1 MEIIVNPDIPTPT
14 KLKNGNSKKLSI
26 NIKRFGAMI
35 TRPRQVFTEI
45 NDENHKLADWKSPI
59 IIVGL
64 IIIVAGLLMVTNT
77 TSTSSS
83 QASSSSSG
91 FSLDFSSLATGGM
104 QGGGPMGMGGPNQT
118 NNNAITIDE
127 STATDTNGQATTS
140 SSTLLSRVL
149 SALGGLVSFLLTWL
163 LLGSLINLLAISFG
177 GQANTKMAIVFAAWT
192 CVPLGVRA
200 LMQILYLFASGSS
213 INAVGLSG
221 FVPSTTTT
229 GTVFLQ
235 KLLSQV
241 DIYLIWQMVLLV
253 FGLNLITKLDTKKSI
268 LVAVSTVV
276 LVVLLKSLLGL
287 GIDKLSNLSINSSI
301 LGSMIR

>member
-1 MEIIVNPDIPTPT
+1 
-14 KLKNGNSKKLSI
+14 
-26 NIKRFGAMI
+26 
-35 TRPRQVFTEI
+35 
-45 NDENHKLADWKSPI
+45 
-59 IIVGL
+59 
-64 IIIVAGLLMVTNT
+64 
-77 TSTSSS
+77 
-83 QASSSSSG
+83 
-91 FSLDFSSLATGGM
+91 M

>member
-1 MEIIVNPDIPTPT
+1 MNPDIPTPT

-200 LMQILYLFASGSS
+200 FDADIVSVCQRFFYQCGRVVGFCAFYYDNRNCFFTKIIIPGRYLPDLANGAAGVRVESDHQIGYQKIHPGSS
-213 INAVGLSG
+213 QHVC
-221 FVPSTTTT
+221 T
-229 GTVFLQ
+229 GGAA
-235 KLLSQV
+235 QV
-241 DIYLIWQMVLLV
+241 TI
-253 FGLNLITKLDTKKSI
+253 
-268 LVAVSTVV
+268 
-276 LVVLLKSLLGL
+276 
-287 GIDKLSNLSINSSI
+287 GIGN
-301 LGSMIR
+301 R